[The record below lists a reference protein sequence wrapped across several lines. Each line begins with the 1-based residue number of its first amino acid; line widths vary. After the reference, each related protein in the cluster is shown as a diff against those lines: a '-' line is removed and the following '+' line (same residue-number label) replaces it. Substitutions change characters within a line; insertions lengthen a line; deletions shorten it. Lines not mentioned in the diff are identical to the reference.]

1 MRLLFITGSL
11 VHGGAERHTIQLVN
25 RLAERDHECHAAYVK
40 NDPSQLERL
49 HGAASV
55 QCLHAERYL
64 DLSAVHALSA
74 LIRRLR
80 PAALVAANPYAL
92 MYASLALRRSR
103 VAAPVM
109 VTFHTTVLPNAK
121 EWLKMLAYRPFFWR
135 AERLVFVCE
144 AQRRYWLRRSV
155 FARSHQV
162 VYNGIDLEHWQP
174 RSPEEGATIRSV
186 LGLAPQDYVIGMC
199 AVLRPEKNHVQLVE
213 AIARLRR
220 RGIAARALLIGDGA
234 MRGAIEARARAL
246 GVAGEVIVTGFQQ
259 DVRPLLG
266 ACDTVALCSDSVE
279 TFSLAALEAMAL
291 ERPVV
296 HSDIGGAA
304 EMIRPG
310 HEGYLFPAGD
320 TPMLVEKLAALANGE
335 ERARMGAIARETVRA
350 RFAERDMIE
359 RYESLLQETALTRSQ
374 RDSLRKS
381 ATAH

>member
-1 MRLLFITGSL
+1 MRLAFVTGSL
-11 VHGGAERHTIQLVN
+11 VHGGAERHTITLVN
-25 RLAERDHECHAAYVK
+25 RLAERGHECHAAYVK
-40 NDPSQLERL
+40 DDPSQLERL
-49 HGAASV
+49 CGAASV
-55 QCLHAERYL
+55 RCLNARRFL
-64 DLSAVHALSA
+64 DMSSIKKFSRHLAQ
-74 LIRRLR
+74 LR
-80 PAALVAANPYAL
+80 PSVVVAANASAL
-92 MYASLALRRSR
+92 MYASLALRRSGA
-103 VAAPVM
+103 AAPLV
-109 VTFHTTVLPNAK
+109 VTFHTTLLPDAK

-144 AQRRYWLRRSV
+144 AQARHWLARSV

-162 VYNGIDLEHWQP
+162 IYNGVDLEHWQP
-174 RSPEEGATIRSV
+174 RSPGESATLRRV
-186 LGLAPQDYVIGMC
+186 LGIAAHDYVVGMC
-199 AVLRPEKNHVQLVE
+199 AVLRPEKNPLQLIE